1 MSVRTS
7 PGTRVTDP
15 HVQPRHSR
23 LPGGEPW
30 TDSHFWILQLV
41 ILALVLTRLAF
52 TVAFHLDA
60 SSLVVEFSTLVL
72 FVLPVAYAS
81 LRFGL
86 PGAMVTAGWVTVLA
100 IPRLAVAVS
109 QHDPS
114 AGWSEILQIA
124 LLDGLAI
131 LIGTR
136 VSMEREAR
144 GLAEA
149 AQAARLD
156 AETLYRELFDSN
168 QSPIL
173 IVDAS
178 GLVVE
183 GNASALRAFGGIAP
197 SDGSAPHQPARLVD
211 LIGADAASQVLT
223 RLLSVDPVG
232 EATATVGARH
242 SESDTPVQPVAFEID
257 GRAVLYRPSATLVKP
272 VDADR
277 RMQVIFE
284 DVTAE
289 TRRHD
294 LMEAYA
300 GQVVLAQEEERR
312 HLAQEIHDGPLQAL
326 IHICRQ
332 IDLLECADGSGIIGS
347 DDGQPLKSLRSTV
360 EDTVAELRSI
370 ARGLR
375 PSILDDLGLVASI
388 NQMLTEATARQQFE
402 STFGVTGASRRLSPS
417 VELAL
422 FRITQEAITNIERHA
437 DASRVAVGIDFG
449 ADGLHLLVE
458 DDGAGFDQS
467 HSPGAGGQSL
477 GLPGMT
483 ERAHL
488 VGATLVIHSQAGKG
502 TAVDVWVPED
512 ALRSSRS
519 A

>member
-1 MSVRTS
+1 VAE
-7 PGTRVTDP
+7 PQ
-15 HVQPRHSR
+15 VQPRLSR
-23 LPGGEPW
+23 LAGGEPW

-41 ILALVLTRLAF
+41 ILALVLARLAF
-52 TVAFHLDA
+52 TVAFHLDT

-81 LRFGL
+81 LSFGL
-86 PGAMVTAGWVTVLA
+86 PGAAFTAGWITILA
-100 IPRLAVAVS
+100 VPRVAVAVS
-109 QHDPS
+109 QHDPT
-114 AGWSEILQIA
+114 AAWTEILQIV
-124 LLDGLAI
+124 LLDGLAL

-136 VSMEREAR
+136 VSTERKAR
-144 GLAEA
+144 GVADA

-178 GLVVE
+178 GLVIE
-183 GNASALRAFGGIAP
+183 GNASALRAFGGISP
-197 SDGSAPHQPARLVD
+197 SDGSELHQPVRLVD

-223 RLLSVDPVG
+223 RLVSVDPVRG
-232 EATATVGARH
+232 ARTTVGARDP
-242 SESDTPVQPVAFEID
+242 EMDALVRPVGFEID
-257 GRAVLYRPSATLVKP
+257 GRAVLYRPSATLVRP
-272 VDADR
+272 VDGDR

-332 IDLLECADGSGIIGS
+332 IDLLEGGDVSAVMGL
-347 DDGQPLKSLRSTV
+347 DDDLPLKSLRSTV
-360 EDTVAELRSI
+360 EETVAELRSI

-388 NQMLTEATARQQFE
+388 NQVLVEATARQQFE
-402 STFGVTGASRRLSPS
+402 STFDITGASRRLSPS

-437 DASRVAVGIDFG
+437 AASHVAVGIDFETE
-449 ADGLHLLVE
+449 GLHLLVK
-458 DDGAGFDQS
+458 DDGAGFDEVQDLE
-467 HSPGAGGQSL
+467 AGRHSL

-488 VGATLVIHSQAGKG
+488 IGATLVIHSQAGKG
-502 TAVDVWVPED
+502 TAVDVRVPED
-512 ALRSSRS
+512 ALRGSR
-519 A
+519 

>member
-1 MSVRTS
+1 MGTPVTEGYVR
-7 PGTRVTDP
+7 
-15 HVQPRHSR
+15 PRPTR

-30 TDSHFWILQLV
+30 TDSRFWILQLV
-41 ILALVLTRLAF
+41 ILALVLVRLAF
-52 TVAFHLDA
+52 TVAFHLDT

-81 LRFGL
+81 LSFGL
-86 PGAMVTAGWVTVLA
+86 PGATITAGWVTVLSV
-100 IPRLAVAVS
+100 PRFAVAVG
-109 QHDPS
+109 QHDPT
-114 AGWSEILQIA
+114 AAWSEILQIV
-124 LLDGLAI
+124 LLDGLAL

-136 VSMEREAR
+136 VSTEREAR

-173 IVDAS
+173 IVDSS
-178 GLVVE
+178 GLVIE
-183 GNASALRAFGGIAP
+183 GNASALRAFGGIAT
-197 SDGSAPHQPARLVD
+197 SGGSKQQQPVRLVD

-223 RLLSVDPVG
+223 RLLPVDPVPG
-232 EATATVGARH
+232 TTVSAGAQD
-242 SESDTPVQPVAFEID
+242 SEIDERVRPVAFEFE
-257 GRAVLYRPSATLVKP
+257 GRAVLYRLSATLVRP
-272 VDADR
+272 ADADR

-332 IDLLECADGSGIIGS
+332 IDLLEGTDGPGVIGS
-347 DDGQPLKSLRSTV
+347 DDDHQLKSLRSTV

-388 NQMLTEATARQQFE
+388 NQMLTDATARQQFE
-402 STFGVTGASRRLSPS
+402 STFGVTGTSRRLSPS

-422 FRITQEAITNIERHA
+422 FRITQEAITNIEHHA
-437 DASRVAVGIDFG
+437 AASHVAVGIDFE
-449 ADGLHLLVE
+449 AEGLHLLVK
-458 DDGAGFDQS
+458 DDGAGFDQIQD
-467 HSPGAGGQSL
+467 PKAGGHSL

-488 VGATLVIHSQAGKG
+488 IGGTLVIHSQAGTG

-512 ALRSSRS
+512 ALRAGRCG
-519 A
+519 

>member
-1 MSVRTS
+1 
-7 PGTRVTDP
+7 VTEP
-15 HVQPRHSR
+15 QVQPRLTR
-23 LPGGEPW
+23 PPGAAPW

-41 ILALVLTRLAF
+41 ILALVLARLAF
-52 TVAFHLDA
+52 TVAFHLDT

-81 LRFGL
+81 LSFGL
-86 PGAMVTAGWVTVLA
+86 PGAAVTAGWVTVLA

-109 QHDPS
+109 QHDPT
-114 AGWSEILQIA
+114 AAWSEILQVV
-124 LLDGLAI
+124 LLDGLAL

-136 VSMEREAR
+136 VSTEREAR
-144 GLAEA
+144 GLADA

-173 IVDAS
+173 IVDAN
-178 GLVVE
+178 GLVIE
-183 GNASALRAFGGIAP
+183 GNASALRAFGGIPP
-197 SDGSAPHQPARLVD
+197 SGGSEQHQPSRLVD

-223 RLLSVDPVG
+223 RLLSIDP
-232 EATATVGARH
+232 ERGASAGAQDDAR
-242 SESDTPVQPVAFEID
+242 VRPVAFEID
-257 GRAVLYRPSATLVKP
+257 GRAVLYRPSATLVRP

-332 IDLLECADGSGIIGS
+332 IDLLEDTDGSAVIGP
-347 DDGQPLKSLRSTV
+347 DGDQPLKSLRSTV

-422 FRITQEAITNIERHA
+422 FRITQEAITNVERHA
-437 DASRVAVGIDFG
+437 AASNVAVGIDFQVE
-449 ADGLHLLVE
+449 GLHLLVK
-458 DDGAGFDQS
+458 DDGTGFDQIQD
-467 HSPGAGGQSL
+467 PEAGGHSL

-488 VGATLVIHSQAGKG
+488 IGATLVIHSQAGKG

-512 ALRSSRS
+512 ALRASSCG
-519 A
+519 

>member
-7 PGTRVTDP
+7 LGIPVIEP
-15 HVQPRHSR
+15 QVQPRLTR
-23 LPGGEPW
+23 PPGGVPW

-41 ILALVLTRLAF
+41 ILALALARLAF
-52 TVAFHLDA
+52 TVAFHLDT

-81 LRFGL
+81 LSFGL
-86 PGAMVTAGWVTVLA
+86 PGATFTAGWVTILA
-100 IPRLAVAVS
+100 IPRVVVAVS
-109 QHDPS
+109 QHDPT
-114 AGWSEILQIA
+114 AAWSEILQIV
-124 LLDGLAI
+124 LLDGLAL

-136 VSMEREAR
+136 VSTERQAR
-144 GLAEA
+144 GLADA

-178 GLVVE
+178 GLVIE

-197 SDGSAPHQPARLVD
+197 SGGLEQHQPVRLVD

-223 RLLSVDPVG
+223 RLLSVDPVAG
-232 EATATVGARH
+232 SRSTVAAQD
-242 SESDTPVQPVAFEID
+242 SEIDAPVRPVAFEID
-257 GRAVLYRPSATLVKP
+257 GRAILYRPSATLVRP

-332 IDLLECADGSGIIGS
+332 IDLLEGTDGSTVIGS
-347 DDGQPLKSLRSTV
+347 DDDQQLKSLRSTV
-360 EDTVAELRSI
+360 EETVAELRSI

-437 DASRVAVGIDFG
+437 AASRVAVGIDFETE
-449 ADGLHLLVE
+449 GLHLLVK
-458 DDGAGFDQS
+458 DDGAGFDQNEDTD
-467 HSPGAGGQSL
+467 AGGHSL

-488 VGATLVIHSQAGKG
+488 IGATLAIHSQAGNG

-512 ALRSSRS
+512 ALRSSRCG
-519 A
+519 